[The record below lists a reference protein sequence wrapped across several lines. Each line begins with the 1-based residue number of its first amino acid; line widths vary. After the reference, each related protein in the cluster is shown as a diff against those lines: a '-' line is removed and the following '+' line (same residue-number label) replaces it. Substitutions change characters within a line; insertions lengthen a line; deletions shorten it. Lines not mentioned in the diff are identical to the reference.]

1 MLIEAKGKE
10 DHLGKWDFNMDP
22 DINKAAGLLYDIMDA
37 SYACCG
43 AHLEAMVNGQRE
55 NIRSLYWKC
64 RNLMEKIV
72 KGGRK
77 TDFLAM
83 SALEQT
89 FEHVSPLLLVRL
101 ENIANGDD
109 TQARAMRKLKE
120 IFRKDLYK
128 KLWAQKAEQYRVI
141 IESLGFSVQT
151 EDYMDLTSIMDPLL
165 DAFTFY
171 QEGEGCFPPKIH
183 KVRIGKRSKERPEI
197 GRAICK
203 YSSEKELVDA
213 VAGCGKESVI
223 VFGAVEKTN
232 RQVCD
237 GFREWYYGFPDE
249 RQENTM
255 RYERVSKEEYLDQ
268 VYEPSRC
275 VYLCVKSGKTVWL
288 MKMPYRT
295 GDYSDYS
302 PDKKYYRG
310 RRAGYAPYEIFYK
323 DVPAAEADTTFL
335 SIPRKGY
342 MLPELM
348 DEQQKIW
355 FPAFIEETIGKFFPG
370 DGEPRSERLLL
381 PEETIAA
388 FGGPGPRWRNCIVPV
403 IQNLPAVPEYV
414 CQIRKLEEIFEEE
427 EMRELIRYF
436 DVKEEDILN
445 VPVLPAECMTDREAD
460 ELIAERVKKAYAKV
474 LAERV
479 ADFLEGKWEV
489 RRMVLD
495 KISADKERII
505 REAAEGKYD
514 EFMSIVVDGT
524 QEEGRDGRQSTVRT
538 VKQDYEES
546 IYIERNTLPKVL
558 WAGDA
563 LLRKAPVVWKIRPEK
578 AEEYALLLD
587 IPKEGLPDM
596 LKMADS
602 FKAFF
607 EKYEKIL
614 PNSLTDRYVVLW
626 HDPANM
632 KPGIYLPPLG
642 NVNICMARKVYK
654 KLRKPEDPR

>member
-1 MLIEAKGKE
+1 MGYQSEAELEDNLIKKLKTQKYPYVEIE
-10 DHLGKWDFNMDP
+10 DYDKLEENFRTQ
-22 DINKAAGLLYDIMDA
+22 INKF
-37 SYACCG
+37 
-43 AHLEAMVNGQRE
+43 NRE
-55 NIRSLYWKC
+55 
-64 RNLMEKIV
+64 V
-72 KGGRK
+72 
-77 TDFLAM
+77 
-83 SALEQT
+83 
-89 FEHVSPLLLVRL
+89 
-101 ENIANGDD
+101 
-109 TQARAMRKLKE
+109 LKE
-120 IFRKDLYK
+120 
-128 KLWAQKAEQYRVI
+128 
-141 IESLGFSVQT
+141 
-151 EDYMDLTSIMDPLL
+151 
-165 DAFTFY
+165 
-171 QEGEGCFPPKIH
+171 
-183 KVRIGKRSKERPEI
+183 
-197 GRAICK
+197 
-203 YSSEKELVDA
+203 
-213 VAGCGKESVI
+213 
-223 VFGAVEKTN
+223 N
-232 RQVCD
+232 
-237 GFREWYYGFPDE
+237 
-249 RQENTM
+249 
-255 RYERVSKEEYLDQ
+255 
-268 VYEPSRC
+268 
-275 VYLCVKSGKTVWL
+275 
-288 MKMPYRT
+288 
-295 GDYSDYS
+295 
-302 PDKKYYRG
+302 
-310 RRAGYAPYEIFYK
+310 
-323 DVPAAEADTTFL
+323 
-335 SIPRKGY
+335 
-342 MLPELM
+342 
-348 DEQQKIW
+348 
-355 FPAFIEETIGKFFPG
+355 
-370 DGEPRSERLLL
+370 
-381 PEETIAA
+381 
-388 FGGPGPRWRNCIVPV
+388 
-403 IQNLPAVPEYV
+403 
-414 CQIRKLEEIFEEE
+414 RKLEEIFEEE

-558 WAGDA
+558 WVGDA